1 MILSFD
7 SSCQAHLHLVE
18 AVLELGGL
26 VGRID
31 VDQDQT
37 SFGSSKL
44 GQVPSKFKFD
54 PLSQNTNK
62 YKK

>member
-7 SSCQAHLHLVE
+7 SSQGLLHLVE

-26 VGRID
+26 VGRVD

-37 SFGSSKL
+37 GFGSSKL
-44 GQVPSKFKFD
+44 GQVPSKCKFG
-54 PLSQNTNK
+54 QNANIFES
-62 YKK
+62 KK